1 MMSNEENF
9 LYVQDN
15 VFDNDYC
22 KKSIDYI
29 NLLDE
34 RSILIDT
41 QSFNHMI
48 DDKGVNLVH
57 HYDFKSWSWIA
68 ESFLPTITKYVND
81 YLQKYSILAPQRF
94 LLYDVKV
101 KKITSGGGFH
111 TWHYESAS
119 YETLDRILVVQVY
132 LNTIED
138 GGETE
143 FLYLK
148 KRVNAEEG
156 RIIIFPAGFT
166 HTHRGNPPL
175 NKDKYIITTW
185 VLLQKEG

>member
-1 MMSNEENF
+1 MKECNNF
-9 LYVQDN
+9 LEVYDKTFLPEQ
-15 VFDNDYC
+15 C
-22 KKSIDYI
+22 KKIIDYI
-29 NLLDE
+29 NDLEE
-34 RSILIDT
+34 RTILIDMPT
-41 QSFNHMI
+41 PNHII

-68 ESFLPTITKYVND
+68 EFILPTITSYVND

-101 KKITSGGGFH
+101 KKINEGGGFH

-119 YETLDRILVVQVY
+119 YDTLDRILVVQLY
-132 LNTIED
+132 LNTIEE

-175 NKDKYIITTW
+175 NRDKYILTTW
-185 VLLQKEG
+185 VLLQKQD